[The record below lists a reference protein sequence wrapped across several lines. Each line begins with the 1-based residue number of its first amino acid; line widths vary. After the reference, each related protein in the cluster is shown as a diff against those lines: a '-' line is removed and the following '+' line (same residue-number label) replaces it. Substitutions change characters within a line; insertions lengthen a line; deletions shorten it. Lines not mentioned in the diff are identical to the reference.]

1 MSELSTAD
9 LAGGTTPRD
18 RMTTDTSTSTSTRDP
33 MVNTRDPMLDTRESD
48 LDATETKSGDTAFES
63 RDVDRD
69 LDARDRT
76 TTASATETTSSTP
89 GTTSRTSQLTN
100 PAATDGADTEGA
112 ASLFP
117 TGEAEGFRSRWVEVQ
132 TGFVDEPRNAV
143 EQADGLVAEMMKRLA
158 TVFADERARLEEQW
172 SRGDDI
178 STEDLRQ
185 ALRRYRS
192 FFDRLLSV

>member
-1 MSELSTAD
+1 MDRERDMDTAVTTREPMTENRDVTFEPSSTAPSSTMRTSELA
-9 LAGGTTPRD
+9 
-18 RMTTDTSTSTSTRDP
+18 
-33 MVNTRDPMLDTRESD
+33 
-48 LDATETKSGDTAFES
+48 
-63 RDVDRD
+63 
-69 LDARDRT
+69 
-76 TTASATETTSSTP
+76 
-89 GTTSRTSQLTN
+89 N
-100 PAATDGADTEGA
+100 PAATDGAKMSDGA
-112 ASLFP
+112 EPLFP
-117 TGEAEGFRSRWVEVQ
+117 TGEAEGFKSRWVEVQ

-158 TVFADERARLEEQW
+158 QVFADERSKLEEQW